1 MLCIDLISHLFYIS
15 GRINI
20 SSKETN
26 NYLSIETKHVC
37 TMRFFFFWKKENH
50 VHCALQTCSQNT
62 IAREWSHYHLA
73 SSNWACTPVW
83 HVSTIIHFSKEKH
96 LWPHPSRESK
106 FAIWRYALQ
115 QSDDIVEADQTH
127 CSNKTRLLNQ
137 PPDAIRSEFQLKTAN
152 VKRLH
157 MIRRKQK

>member
-37 TMRFFFFWKKENH
+37 TMRFFFWKKENH

-106 FAIWRYALQ
+106 FAICGG
-115 QSDDIVEADQTH
+115 TH
-127 CSNKTRLLNQ
+127 CNSRMTSLKQIKHIAATRRDFSTNRQMPFAASSN
-137 PPDAIRSEFQLKTAN
+137 
-152 VKRLH
+152 
-157 MIRRKQK
+157 